1 MLDELTPELLSI
13 FVDKIVIHERAV
25 KYSREALQIIDIHYL
40 DVGILDYANEEDA
53 RKKQNILDY
62 KVN

>member
-13 FVDKIVIHERAV
+13 FVDKIVVHEKAI

-53 RKKQNILDY
+53 RKKQNIPDY
-62 KVN
+62 KVT